1 MELVRTKPVQQR
13 MVRTRSL
20 PSKDTRLLQ
29 ALQNPG
35 AVQRELNNRSLYQ
48 FLQYF
53 WPLVSSH
60 PFSPNWH
67 IELLCSE
74 LEQLAYQVASREP
87 RKYDLIINVPPGSTK
102 TITCSIMFPV
112 WCWTKWY
119 WMRFICSSY
128 SAPLSLESAGYSRD
142 IIQSEQFQELYP
154 ELEIKDDKNKLTNF
168 RIVKKLGGRNKQ
180 ELSGGSRYSTSV
192 GGTLTGFHGDILLVD
207 DPLNPGQAAS
217 DTEIKTANHW
227 VEQTLSTRK
236 TDKAVTPTI
245 IIMQRL
251 HQDDP
256 SGHMLA
262 KNKANIKHISL
273 PGECLHYKEQVN
285 PAELIKFYKDDL
297 LDPNRMPWNVLKDM
311 EADLGQ
317 YGYSG
322 QIGQN
327 PVPPGGGMFKVDH
340 FSIMD
345 TLPTRNHII
354 KSVRYWDKA
363 GTGKVTGGKGKA
375 RGAFTAGVKM
385 HLLSNGFYVVS
396 DVKRGRWETHER
408 EDIIRETAE
417 ADGNSVDVWTEQ
429 EPGSGGKES
438 AQGTIRNLA
447 GFRAFSETSTGEKAD
462 RADPFSVQ
470 VNNGNVFLLR
480 GSWNHDFIEEYRFF
494 PFGSYKDQVDAGSGA
509 FNKLVQKKKAKRIT

>member
-1 MELVRTKPVQQR
+1 MY
-13 MVRTRSL
+13 
-20 PSKDTRLLQ
+20 D
-29 ALQNPG
+29 ALQNPL

-48 FLQYF
+48 FIQYF
-53 WPLVSSH
+53 WPLASAH
-60 PFSPNWH
+60 DFSPNWH
-67 IELLCSE
+67 IEYLCSE
-74 LEQLAYQVASREP
+74 LEQLVYGVAARQP
-87 RKYDLIINVPPGSTK
+87 RKYDLVINVPPGSTK

-119 WMRFICSSY
+119 TMRFICSSY
-128 SAPLSLESAGYSRD
+128 SAPLSLESAGYARD
-142 IIQSEQFQELYP
+142 IIKSEMFQELYP
-154 ELEIKDDKNKLTNF
+154 ELGIKDDKDTRSNF
-168 RIVKKLGGRNKQ
+168 KIVKKIGGRNKQ
-180 ELSGGSRYSTSV
+180 ELIGGSRYSTSV

-217 DTEIKTANHW
+217 DTELKNANHW

-236 TDKAVTPTI
+236 TDKAITPTI

-262 KNKANIKHISL
+262 KQKTNIKHISL
-273 PGECLHYKEQVN
+273 PGECRHYKEQVE

-297 LDPNRMPWNVLKDM
+297 LDPKRMPWSVLNDM

-327 PVPPGGGMFKVDH
+327 PTPPGGGMFKVDH
-340 FSIMD
+340 FAMIEVM
-345 TLPTRNHII
+345 PPENHI
-354 KSVRYWDKA
+354 VHVLRYWDKA
-363 GTGKVTGGKGKA
+363 ATKEGK
-375 RGAFTAGVKM
+375 GAFTAGVKVA
-385 HLLSNGFYVVS
+385 LLDNKRYVIMDS
-396 DVKRGRWETHER
+396 KKGRWNTDER
-408 EDIIRETAE
+408 EDIIRSTAE
-417 ADGNSVDVWTEQ
+417 ADGRGVDVWMEQ

-447 GFRAFSETSTGEKAD
+447 GFRVFSETSTGEKAN

-470 VNNGNVFLLR
+470 VNNGNVSILK
-480 GSWNHDFIEEYRFF
+480 GDWNHNFIEEYRFF
-494 PFGSYKDQVDAGSGA
+494 PYGSLKDQVDAGSGA
-509 FNKLVQKKKAKRIT
+509 FNKLVSKRIARRVT